1 MLTTRLAILAGAIFA
16 LALGPAVAQTT
27 LTHTTSNLNLRAG
40 PGKHYPVRTV
50 IPAGAEIDV
59 HSCGHVWC
67 YASWAEHQGYVS
79 HDYLVHHVTAEIP
92 VIVHVTNVHYHSI
105 F

>member
-1 MLTTRLAILAGAIFA
+1 MSPLQSIA
-16 LALGPAVAQTT
+16 LAATTLYLSLAPAAAQTN
-27 LTHTTSNLNLRAG
+27 LTHTSSNLNLRSG
-40 PGKHYPVRTV
+40 PGKHYPVKTI

-59 HSCGHVWC
+59 HSCGRVWC
-67 YASWAEHQGYVS
+67 YTSWAEHQGYVS
-79 HDYLVHHVTAEIP
+79 HDFLIHHVAVELP

>member
-1 MLTTRLAILAGAIFA
+1 MLVCRAAVLAGALFGMSVTPV
-16 LALGPAVAQTT
+16 LADSS

-40 PGKHYPVRTV
+40 PGKHYPVRIV
-50 IPAGAEIDV
+50 IPSGAEIDV

-67 YASWAEHQGYVS
+67 YTSWTTHQGYVS
-79 HDYLVHHVTAEIP
+79 HDYLLHHVTVEIP
-92 VIVHVTNVHYHSI
+92 AIVHVTNVHYHSI